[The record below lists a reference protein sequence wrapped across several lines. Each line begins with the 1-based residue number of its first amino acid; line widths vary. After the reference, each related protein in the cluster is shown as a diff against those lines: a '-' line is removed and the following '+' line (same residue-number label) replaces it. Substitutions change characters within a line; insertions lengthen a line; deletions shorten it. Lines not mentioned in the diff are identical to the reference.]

1 MSAFALDLFP
11 YACGFLGI
19 WLVCIHAGVF
29 E

>member
-1 MSAFALDLFP
+1 MSALLADLFP
-11 YACGFLGI
+11 YAAGFGLI